1 MPIQLIDDAANI
13 LFLCGFLFRDILLLR
28 TLSTTGYLTVL
39 PYYYLQPE
47 PLWTPIVW
55 TLLFIAIN
63 AYHIRRLLR
72 DRRPLGLEGEELALY
87 ELVSDDIRPAEFRK
101 LLAAGQW
108 RDVPAGTALVE
119 AGGRLDEAGVLLSGG
134 AVAKKGDRHLANF
147 EPGDLVG
154 AASLLHLENTA
165 PADIHFD
172 SDSRMLCWKAK
183 ALEQILASDGELRAA
198 FQSLMAKELA
208 ARVRHL
214 VELVPASVSPA

>member
-87 ELVSDDIRPAEFRK
+87 ELVS
-101 LLAAGQW
+101 
-108 RDVPAGTALVE
+108 T
-119 AGGRLDEAGVLLSGG
+119 
-134 AVAKKGDRHLANF
+134 
-147 EPGDLVG
+147 
-154 AASLLHLENTA
+154 
-165 PADIHFD
+165 
-172 SDSRMLCWKAK
+172 
-183 ALEQILASDGELRAA
+183 LR
-198 FQSLMAKELA
+198 
-208 ARVRHL
+208 
-214 VELVPASVSPA
+214 